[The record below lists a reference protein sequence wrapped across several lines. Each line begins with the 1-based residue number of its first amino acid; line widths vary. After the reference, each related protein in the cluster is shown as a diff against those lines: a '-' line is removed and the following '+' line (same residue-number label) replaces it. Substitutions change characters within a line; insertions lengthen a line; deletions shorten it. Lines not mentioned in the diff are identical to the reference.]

1 LNRLTIEEQ
10 KAILRIIKPLH
21 MGTILT
27 EISKMLEKYAGYKTA
42 LGEISVE
49 WARDPFKVLIGT
61 ILSQRTKD
69 EVTEKAANRLFHQF
83 GNPEELAAADEEEV
97 KRLIRPVGFYIV
109 KAKRIK
115 EVSNLIIEQFHGQ
128 VPHDI
133 ESLLSLPAVG
143 RKTANCVL
151 VYGFNE
157 PAIPVDTHVH
167 RISNRL
173 NLVQTRTPEATE
185 IRLTETVDKKYWL
198 NINDLF
204 IRFGKKICLPIGPKC
219 GICTLKDHC
228 AYYAVKV
235 AASHRNQ

>member
-1 LNRLTIEEQ
+1 MATVLSDIV
-10 KAILRIIKPLH
+10 
-21 MGTILT
+21 
-27 EISKMLEKYAGYKTA
+27 KMLEQYTGFKTA
-42 LGEISVE
+42 LGEVSAE
-49 WARDPFKVLIGT
+49 WESDSFKVLIAT
-61 ILSQRTKD
+61 ILSQRTRD
-69 EVTEKAANRLFHQF
+69 EVTEKAAERLFHQF
-83 GNPEELAAADEEEV
+83 GTPEELAEADEEEV
-97 KRLIRPVGFYIV
+97 KKLIRPVGFYPI

-115 EVSNLIIEQFHGQ
+115 EVAKLIIERFHGK
-128 VPHDI
+128 VPHDM
-133 ESLLSLPAVG
+133 ESLLSLPSVG

-151 VYGFNE
+151 VYGFKE

-185 IRLTETVDKKYWL
+185 ERLAETVDKKYWL

-219 GICTLKDHC
+219 GICLLKDHC

-235 AASHRNQ
+235 AHHHRDQ